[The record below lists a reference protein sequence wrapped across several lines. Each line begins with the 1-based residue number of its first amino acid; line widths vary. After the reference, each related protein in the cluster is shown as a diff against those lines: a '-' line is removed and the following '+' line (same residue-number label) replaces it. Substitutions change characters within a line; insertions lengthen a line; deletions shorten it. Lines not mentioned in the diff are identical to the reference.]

1 MDIHMAD
8 VMLHIDEELNSR
20 EQSSL
25 ETHIREH
32 KGVVGLGYHDT
43 RPHLMIV
50 EYDQD
55 ATTPKELLHAVT
67 NYGLHAEIVS
77 LF

>member
-1 MDIHMAD
+1 MDIHMSD
-8 VMLHIDEELNSR
+8 VMLHIDEELNSQ

-25 ETHIREH
+25 ETHMREH

-50 EYDQD
+50 EFDQD
-55 ATTPKELLHAVT
+55 ATTPNELLHAVT
-67 NYGLHAEIVS
+67 DFGLHAEIVS
-77 LF
+77 FL